1 MFSSP
6 QILVDNLLV
15 RNLSRTLS
23 LNHDDS
29 KKIGLTLLAID
40 EVHLF
45 AQLGLYSP
53 RDEFLQLCPLL
64 VFDKLRVESTSRQS
78 NNSYRSMVPILFMS
92 ATVTIFMVEQLEAM
106 TGFSLQAS
114 NIFWPDVVGMR
125 QRSVFVSVAVG
136 VAMH

>member
-1 MFSSP
+1 VFSSP

-78 NNSYRSMVPILFMS
+78 NNSYRSTVPILFMS
-92 ATVTIFMVEQLEAM
+92 ATVTTFMVERLEAM
-106 TGFSLQAS
+106 TGFSFQAS
-114 NIFWPDVVGMR
+114 NTFWPDGVVAMC
-125 QRSVFVSVAVG
+125 QRSVLSVLLL